1 MSFDL
6 EPTRVFPAHPDMT
19 TMTTPTAHTPAD
31 LQTRR
36 SGTIYVPSSSSSSP
50 RSSHRA
56 ASRCADWLVRSG
68 RWIARRRYELIP
80 VTATSTLSI
89 LGLAQ
94 DNLTASI
101 CYGLLT
107 AGAGAG
113 TVLGIKHKNEIITH
127 GGAGATVALA
137 DLTTASAAGL
147 SYPTLTAWAISTGIG
162 YWAFAP
168 WLTTQRNNRL
178 KLHIDTVKAK
188 GSVPAALGLQAA
200 DPGLIG
206 FSPEET
212 ALRRALHAL
221 TGYAPKDI
229 PAFQHTPDGG
239 FVAVVRMPAGRN
251 TSPDALIKKRTQLAN
266 NLALPGD
273 LQLSKNSPD
282 ELLVRLIAT
291 DVLAGTI
298 PYSDDGGTSVSDPL
312 RLGIDEHGNPV
323 NITVLYRHTLVAGAS
338 DWGKSGLINLIIKRL
353 ARRADV
359 DIYGIDM
366 KPGSVELG
374 PWEPLM
380 KKVAKGPEEARALLD
395 WLGEESQRRGR
406 ILADLSARELAA
418 GREPV
423 RKWIPGVHGNAIV
436 VITDELAELIRQDEV
451 LRKREAE
458 ERKITMKGISA
469 EDLDAMDIDDLI
481 PRQPVATQYES
492 RLAIDRFLAM
502 SYVSAT
508 QQPSRKVFGG
518 STDARGNYANRIS
531 TRTGEAGHATFIF
544 GQGCQA
550 KGWRPEELDLPGKF
564 LLATPEPEN
573 ERPRECRAEYVTDAD
588 IAADVSHL
596 HARAI
601 RHVVDQNLDTYPFTP
616 ATAENRFPAANLTKA
631 PQTPA
636 LRYPDGNPVGRDE
649 WPDLYREFLR
659 LGSATK
665 DELTAT
671 GPFASR
677 DTVRRALDTWTRHG
691 IQERK
696 EGRATRYYLPTHT
709 DESE

>member
-1 MSFDL
+1 M
-6 EPTRVFPAHPDMT
+6 
-19 TMTTPTAHTPAD
+19 
-31 LQTRR
+31 
-36 SGTIYVPSSSSSSP
+36 
-50 RSSHRA
+50 
-56 ASRCADWLVRSG
+56 ASVSYGAL
-68 RWIARRRYELIP
+68 
-80 VTATSTLSI
+80 TL
-89 LGLAQ
+89 
-94 DNLTASI
+94 
-101 CYGLLT
+101 
-107 AGAGAG
+107 AGGAG
-113 TVLGIKHKNEIITH
+113 TVLGIKHKSDTITH
-127 GGAGATVALA
+127 GGAAATVALA
-137 DLTTASAAGL
+137 DLTTASAAGI

-162 YWAFAP
+162 YWAFGP
-168 WLTTQRNNRL
+168 WLTQQRNNRL

-188 GSVPAALGLQAA
+188 GAVPQALGLEAA
-200 DPGLIG
+200 DPGLVG

-221 TGYAPKDI
+221 TGYAPREVS
-229 PAFQHTPDGG
+229 AFHHTPDGG
-239 FVAVVRMPAGRN
+239 FVARIRMPAGRN
-251 TSPDALIKKRTQLAN
+251 TSPDTLIKKREQLAA

-273 LQLSKNSPD
+273 LQLSKTSSD

-298 PYSDDGGTSVSDPL
+298 PYSDDGGTSVKDPL
-312 RLGIDEHGNPV
+312 RLGFDEHGQPV

-406 ILADLSARELAA
+406 ILADLSAKELAA

-458 ERKITMKGISA
+458 ERKITMKGVSA
-469 EDLDAMDIDDLI
+469 EDLEAMDIDDLI

-518 STDARGNYANRIS
+518 STDARGNYANRLS
-531 TRTGEAGHATFIF
+531 TRTGEAGHAPFIF
-544 GQGCQA
+544 GQGCQNR
-550 KGWRPEELDLPGKF
+550 GWKPEELDLPGKF
-564 LLATPEPEN
+564 LIATPEPEN

-588 IAADVSHL
+588 IAADVGHL
-596 HARAI
+596 HARVLNQAI
-601 RHVVDQNLDTYPFTP
+601 YASSHEPGQQT
-616 ATAENRFPAANLTKA
+616 AANSLRKT
-631 PQTPA
+631 PQPEP
-636 LRYPDGNPVGRDE
+636 LYYPDGVLVGRDE
-649 WPDLYREFLR
+649 WPDLYREFQR
-659 LGSATK
+659 LGAATK
-665 DELTAT
+665 DELTQV

-677 DTVRRALDTWTRHG
+677 DTVRRALDTWIRHG

-696 EGRATRYYLPTHT
+696 EGRATRYYLPTRL
-709 DESE
+709 ESE

>member
-6 EPTRVFPAHPDMT
+6 EPARAFPAQPAVYDVT
-19 TMTTPTAHTPAD
+19 TMTTPTHTHPTN
-31 LQTRR
+31 LQNRR
-36 SGTIYVPSSSSSSP
+36 STPVIVSSSSSSSS
-50 RSSHRA
+50 RSSRHWV
-56 ASRCADWLVRSG
+56 RCTDWLIRSG

-80 VTATSTLSI
+80 VTATSSLTI

-94 DNLTASI
+94 DTLTATLS
-101 CYGLLT
+101 YGALT
-107 AGAGAG
+107 LTAGAG

-127 GGAGATVALA
+127 GGAASTVALA
-137 DLTTASAAGL
+137 DLTTASATGL
-147 SYPTLTAWAISTGIG
+147 SWPTLTAWAISTGIG

-168 WLTTQRNNRL
+168 WLTAQRNARL

-188 GSVPAALGLQAA
+188 GAVPAAIGMEAA
-200 DPGLIG
+200 DPGLTG
-206 FSPEET
+206 FTPEET

-221 TGYAPKDI
+221 TGYAPREVT
-229 PAFQHTPDGG
+229 AFHNTPDGG
-239 FVAVVRMPAGRN
+239 FVARVRMPAGRN
-251 TSPDALIKKRTQLAN
+251 TSPDTLIRKRDQLAA
-266 NLALPGD
+266 NLAMPGD
-273 LQLSKNSPD
+273 LQLTKTSSD

-298 PYSDDGGTSVSDPL
+298 PYSDDGGTSVADPI
-312 RLGIDEHGNPV
+312 RLGVDEHGQPV
-323 NITVLYRHTLVAGAS
+323 NINLLYRHTLVAGAS
-338 DWGKSGLINLIIKRL
+338 DWGKSGIINLIIKRL

-406 ILADLSARELAA
+406 ILADLSAQELAA

-458 ERKITMKGISA
+458 ERKITMKGVSA
-469 EDLDAMDIDDLI
+469 EDLEAMDIDDLI

-518 STDARGNYANRIS
+518 STDARGNYANRLS
-531 TRTGEAGHATFIF
+531 TRTGEAGHAPFIF

-550 KGWRPEELDLPGKF
+550 KGWKPEELDLPGKF

-596 HARAI
+596 HARTI
-601 RHVVDQNLDTYPFTP
+601 RHHTDT
-616 ATAENRFPAANLTKA
+616 LTDHT
-631 PQTPA
+631 QTPTTGKPQPEP
-636 LRYPDGNPVGRDE
+636 LYYPDGTPVGRDE

-665 DELTAT
+665 DELTQV

-691 IQERK
+691 IQGRK
-696 EGRATRYYLPTHT
+696 EGRATRYYLPDHA
-709 DESE
+709 ESE

>member
-6 EPTRVFPAHPDMT
+6 EPARAFPAHPAPHDVT
-19 TMTTPTAHTPAD
+19 TMTTHTAPHPAN
-31 LQTRR
+31 LQNRR
-36 SGTIYVPSSSSSSP
+36 SQAIIVPSSSSSSAP
-50 RSSHRA
+50 SSRQTWA
-56 ASRCADWLVRSG
+56 RCADWLVRSG

-80 VTATSTLSI
+80 VTATSSLTI

-94 DNLTASI
+94 DSLLASLSYGALTI
-101 CYGLLT
+101 
-107 AGAGAG
+107 GAGAG
-113 TVLGIKHKNEIITH
+113 TVLGIKHKSEVITH

-137 DLTTASAAGL
+137 DLTTASATGM
-147 SYPTLTAWAISTGIG
+147 SWPTLTAWAISTGIG
-162 YWAFAP
+162 YWAFGP
-168 WLTTQRNNRL
+168 WLTQQRNNRL

-188 GSVPAALGLQAA
+188 GAVPAAIGMEAA
-200 DPGLIG
+200 DPGLTG

-221 TGYAPKDI
+221 TGYAPREI
-229 PAFQHTPDGG
+229 PAFHHTPDGG
-239 FVAVVRMPAGRN
+239 FIARVRMPAGRN
-251 TSPDALIKKRTQLAN
+251 TSPDALIKKREQLAA

-273 LQLSKNSPD
+273 LQLDKAGSD

-298 PYSDDGGTSVSDPL
+298 PYSDDGCTSVKDPL
-312 RLGIDEHGNPV
+312 RLGIDEHGQPV

-406 ILADLSARELAA
+406 LLADLSAKELAA

-423 RKWIPGVHGNAIV
+423 RKWVPGVHGNAIV

-458 ERKITMKGISA
+458 ERKIAMKGVSA
-469 EDLDAMDIDDLI
+469 EDLEAMDIDDLI

-531 TRTGEAGHATFIF
+531 TRTGEAGHAPFVF
-544 GQGCQA
+544 GQGCQS
-550 KGWRPEELDLPGKF
+550 KGWKPEELDLPGKF
-564 LLATPEPEN
+564 LIATPEPEN

-588 IAADVSHL
+588 IAADVGHL
-596 HARAI
+596 HARVINQALYTTQAPTEAP
-601 RHVVDQNLDTYPFTP
+601 HP
-616 ATAENRFPAANLTKA
+616 AVGVRRTTQPEPLY
-631 PQTPA
+631 
-636 LRYPDGNPVGRDE
+636 YPDGTPVARDE
-649 WPDLYREFLR
+649 WPDLYQEFQR

-665 DELTAT
+665 DELTQV

-677 DTVRRALDTWTRHG
+677 DTVRRALETWTQHG
-691 IQERK
+691 VQGRK
-696 EGRATRYYLPTHT
+696 EGRATRYYLPNHL
-709 DESE
+709 ESE

>member
-6 EPTRVFPAHPDMT
+6 ESARTLPAQHDMT
-19 TMTTPTAHTPAD
+19 TMTTIATPTVNE
-31 LQTRR
+31 LQNRR
-36 SGTIYVPSSSSSSP
+36 SATIYVPSSSSTSPSS
-50 RSSHRA
+50 
-56 ASRCADWLVRSG
+56 SRKLWPNCADWLVRSG

-80 VTATSTLSI
+80 VTATTSLTI

-94 DNLTASI
+94 DSLTATLS
-101 CYGLLT
+101 YGALT
-107 AGAGAG
+107 AAGGASAF
-113 TVLGIKHKNEIITH
+113 LGLKHKNDIITH
-127 GGAGATVALA
+127 AGAGATVTFA

-147 SYPTLTAWAISTGIG
+147 SWPTLTAWAISTGIG
-162 YWAFAP
+162 YWAFGP
-168 WLTTQRNNRL
+168 WLTQQRNQRL
-178 KLHIDTVKAK
+178 KLHIDTVRAK
-188 GSVPAALGLQAA
+188 GPVTAALGMETA
-200 DPGLIG
+200 DPGLVG
-206 FSPEET
+206 YTPEET

-221 TGYAPKDI
+221 TNHTPREI
-229 PAFQHTPDGG
+229 TAFHHTPDGG
-239 FVAVVRMPAGRN
+239 FIARVRMPAGRN
-251 TSPDALIKKRTQLAN
+251 TSPDALIKKRDQLAA

-273 LQLSKNSPD
+273 LQLNKTGSD

-298 PYSDDGGTSVSDPL
+298 PYSDDSATSIADPL
-312 RLGIDEHGNPV
+312 RLGIDEYGDSV
-323 NITVLYRHTLVAGAS
+323 DIRILYRHTLVAGAS

-353 ARRADV
+353 TRRADV

-380 KKVAKGPEEARALLD
+380 KKVAKGPEEARELLD
-395 WLGEESQRRGR
+395 WLGEESQRRGK

-418 GREPV
+418 GRDPV
-423 RKWIPGVHGNAIV
+423 RKWVPGVHGNAIV

-458 ERKITMKGISA
+458 ERKIMMKGISA

-481 PRQPVATQYES
+481 ARQPVATQYES
-492 RLAIDRFLAM
+492 RLAIDRFLAI

-518 STDARGNYANRIS
+518 STDARGNYANRLS
-531 TRTGEAGHATFIF
+531 TRTGEAGHAPLIF

-573 ERPRECRAEYVTDAD
+573 EKPRECRAEYVSDTD

-596 HARAI
+596 HARAA
-601 RHVVDQNLDTYPFTP
+601 RDLLTHTPETPPAPEPTDAHPFPVP
-616 ATAENRFPAANLTKA
+616 AP
-631 PQTPA
+631 
-636 LRYPDGNPVGRDE
+636 LRYPDGTPVANDE
-649 WPDLYREFLR
+649 WPDLYRTFQR
-659 LGSATK
+659 LGNATK
-665 DELTAT
+665 DELTHA

-677 DTVRRALDTWTRHG
+677 DTVRRALETWTRHG
-691 IQERK
+691 IQGRR
-696 EGRATRYYLPTHT
+696 EGRATRYYLP
-709 DESE
+709 DANPND

>member
-6 EPTRVFPAHPDMT
+6 EPARAFPAHPGVYDVT
-19 TMTTPTAHTPAD
+19 TMTTPTTTHPAN
-31 LQTRR
+31 LQNRR
-36 SGTIYVPSSSSSSP
+36 SAHIVVPSSSSSSP
-50 RSSHRA
+50 RSSRQVGL
-56 ASRCADWLVRSG
+56 RCADWLVRTG

-80 VTATSTLSI
+80 VTATSSLTV

-94 DNLTASI
+94 DSVLASV
-101 CYGLLT
+101 CYGLL
-107 AGAGAG
+107 GAGSAAG
-113 TVLGIKHKNEIITH
+113 TVLGIKHKSETITH
-127 GGAGATVALA
+127 AAAGATVVFA
-137 DLTTASAAGL
+137 DITTASATGP
-147 SYPTLTAWAISTGIG
+147 SWPTLTAWAISTGIG
-162 YWAFAP
+162 YWAFGP
-168 WLTTQRNNRL
+168 WLTNQRNARL

-188 GSVPAALGLQAA
+188 GALPAAIGMEAA
-200 DPGLIG
+200 DPGLTG
-206 FSPEET
+206 FTPEET

-221 TGYAPKDI
+221 TGYAPREI
-229 PAFQHTPDGG
+229 PAFHHTPDGG
-239 FVAVVRMPAGRN
+239 FVARVRMPAGRN
-251 TSPDALIKKRTQLAN
+251 TSPDALIRKRDQLAA
-266 NLALPGD
+266 NLAMPGD
-273 LQLSKNSPD
+273 LQLSKTGSD

-291 DVLAGTI
+291 DILAGTI
-298 PYSDDGGTSVSDPL
+298 PYSDDGATSIADPL
-312 RLGIDEHGNPV
+312 RLGVDEHGQPV
-323 NITVLYRHTLVAGAS
+323 HINLLYRHTLVAGAS
-338 DWGKSGLINLIIKRL
+338 DWGKSGIINLIIKRL

-406 ILADLSARELAA
+406 ILADLSAKELAA

-469 EDLDAMDIDDLI
+469 EDLEAMDIDDLI

-518 STDARGNYANRIS
+518 STDARGNYANRLS
-531 TRTGEAGHATFIF
+531 TRTGEAGHAPFIF

-601 RHVVDQNLDTYPFTP
+601 RHTTQPTPSNPYDEYTAPTPNLAKTP
-616 ATAENRFPAANLTKA
+616 QPEPLY
-631 PQTPA
+631 
-636 LRYPDGNPVGRDE
+636 YPDGSPVGRDE
-649 WPDLYREFLR
+649 WPDLYRAFQR

-665 DELTAT
+665 DELTQA
-671 GPFASR
+671 GNYSSR
-677 DTVRRALDTWTRHG
+677 DTVRRALETWAQHG
-691 IQERK
+691 VLGRK
-696 EGRATRYYLPTHT
+696 EGRATRYYLPDHNN
-709 DESE
+709 ESE